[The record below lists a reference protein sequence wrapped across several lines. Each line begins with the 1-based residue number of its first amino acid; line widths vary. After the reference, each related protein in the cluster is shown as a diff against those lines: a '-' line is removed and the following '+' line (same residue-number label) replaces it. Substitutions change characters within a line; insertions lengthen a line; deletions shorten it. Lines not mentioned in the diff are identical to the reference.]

1 MRILGKVRSNMSR
14 IKVFLDT
21 NVLASYFSG
30 KPGARRLFDPDVTK
44 RVQYIISP
52 IVLQELLLIS
62 EELGKNGSADEMKR
76 LLSKYLTIKP
86 LDEDI
91 VQASAKRIRQLR
103 NTILHA
109 NDLLNIEVAAIT
121 ADYFLTQDKN
131 LLGLREIDSVE
142 LISPEQFFDLL
153 KEAA

>member
-1 MRILGKVRSNMSR
+1 MSR

-52 IVLQELLLIS
+52 LVLQELLLIS
-62 EELGKNGSADEMKR
+62 EELGKNGSSDEMKR
-76 LLSKYLTIKP
+76 LLSKYLTIKQ
-86 LDEDI
+86 LDEDT
-91 VQASAKRIRQLR
+91 VQASAKRIRKLR
-103 NTILHA
+103 NTIVHA
-109 NDLLNIEVAAIT
+109 NDVLNIEVAATT
-121 ADYFLTQDKN
+121 ADYFLTQDKS
-131 LLGLREIDSVE
+131 LLSLGEIDSVE
-142 LISPEQFFDLL
+142 MISPEQFFNLL

>member
-1 MRILGKVRSNMSR
+1 MSR

-30 KPGARRLFDPDVTK
+30 KREARRLFDHDVTK
-44 RVQYIISP
+44 RVEYIISP
-52 IVLQELLLIS
+52 VVLQELLLIS
-62 EELGKNGSADEMKR
+62 EDLGKNGSSDEMKR

-86 LDEDI
+86 FDVNTL
-91 VQASAKRIRQLR
+91 QASAKRIPKLR
-103 NTILHA
+103 NTLVHA
-109 NDLLNIEVAAIT
+109 NDLLNIEVAATT

-142 LISPEQFFDLL
+142 VISPEQFFDLL
-153 KEAA
+153 KQAA

>member
-1 MRILGKVRSNMSR
+1 MSR
-14 IKVFLDT
+14 LKVFLDT

-30 KPGARRLFDPDVTK
+30 KPEARRLFDHDVTK

-52 IVLQELLLIS
+52 VVLQELLLIS
-62 EELGKNGSADEMKR
+62 EELGKNGSSDEMKR

-86 LDEDI
+86 FDVNTL
-91 VQASAKRIRQLR
+91 QASAKRIRRLR
-103 NTILHA
+103 NTIVHA
-109 NDLLNIEVAAIT
+109 NDLLNIQVAATT

-131 LLGLREIDSVE
+131 LLHLREIDSVE
-142 LISPEQFFDLL
+142 VISPEQFFNLL

>member
-1 MRILGKVRSNMSR
+1 MARL
-14 IKVFLDT
+14 KVFLDT
-21 NVLASYFSG
+21 NILTSYFSG
-30 KPGARRLFDPDVTK
+30 KPEARRLFDRDVTK

-52 IVLQELLLIS
+52 LVLQELLIS
-62 EELGKNGSADEMKR
+62 EEFGRSDEMKR

-86 LDEDI
+86 LDEGT

-103 NTILHA
+103 NTIVHA
-109 NDLLNIEVAAIT
+109 NDILNYQVAATT

-131 LLGLREIDSVE
+131 VHSLKETDSVE
-142 LISPEQFFDLL
+142 VISLDQFFNLL